1 MTSRNSFRALYIA
14 PYLHTFLDKLVR
26 KLEPILAFI
35 EEQAKRSRTERV
47 WNSRTDSGKIQE
59 YRERVQGAIRLFEV
73 SLVAIV
79 LYLLIELSPKINHP
93 RINDTSYRVRVEVS
107 HIKPRSFSN
116 HQMLLINRMKKSAHL
131 TLIFVNQQRRR
142 KSV

>member
-59 YRERVQGAIRLFEV
+59 YRERVQGATRLFEV
-73 SLVAIV
+73 SLVAV
-79 LYLLIELSPKINHP
+79 LYLLIELSAKINHP
-93 RINDTSYRVRVEVS
+93 RINDTSCRVRVEVS

-116 HQMLLINRMKKSAHL
+116 HQMLLINRMRKSAHI